1 MTKPEI
7 SNAALPVKESLFKRY
22 ENLTVLSI
30 FVSFVVIIVLLQLI
44 STGGSKYPTFISPV
58 NIVNILQQVA
68 VPGIVAVS
76 MTMVMISGG
85 IDLSVGMLASLVS
98 IVVALGISKWGLG
111 VWPAIL
117 LGIASA
123 VVLETIMGFI
133 ISRTR
138 IEPFIIT
145 LGGMIS
151 FQGIALLLSN
161 SREVVMKGELDFLIA
176 NIIEGAKDPVTGL
189 NLRIPPYVLVF
200 FRSRSSED
208 WCSPTRSTA
217 GASTPSAPTSRAAFL
232 AGIDVKN
239 MRLSVYIIQGLLV
252 GIGATMLLARIN
264 TGIIT
269 LGQGLE
275 IDTIAMVVIGGTALS
290 GGRGNIVGTLIGVF
304 FLGSIANAMNMLR
317 LPSEVQFLAKGLVV
331 IIAVSAGDVSSQ
343 ISDFLALKRE
353 RAKARSVAA
362 GEKGGTRGSGRRA
375 GRNAGPIRVTSRDE
389 AQKEREKGSRRYEEI
404 GIWPHGRGRTGR
416 LGLCSRRSGGGIQGH
431 RLLHGRLR

>member
-1 MTKPEI
+1 VTKPEI
-7 SNAALPVKESLFKRY
+7 RNATLLVRESLFKRY

-30 FVSFVVIIVLLQLI
+30 FASFVVIVVVVQLI
-44 STGGSKYPTFISPV
+44 TTGGSRFPTFISPV

-68 VPGIVAVS
+68 VPGIVAIS
-76 MTMVMISGG
+76 MTMVMVSGG

-98 IVVALGISKWGLG
+98 IIVALGISQWHLG
-111 VWPAIL
+111 VGSSVL
-117 LGIASA
+117 LGVTSA
-123 VVLETIMGFI
+123 IVLETAMGFI

-161 SREVVMKGELDFLIA
+161 SREVVMKGELDFLTT
-176 NIIEGAKDPVTGL
+176 NLVEGARDPVTGL
-189 NLRIPPYVLVF
+189 ILRVPPYVVAF
-200 FRSRSSED
+200 FVIALIGGLLLTYTKYGRRIYAVGTN
-208 WCSPTRSTA
+208 P
-217 GASTPSAPTSRAAFL
+217 RAAFL
-232 AGIDVKN
+232 AGIDVRT
-239 MRLSVYIIQGLLV
+239 MRLSVYMIQGLLV

-290 GGRGNIVGTLIGVF
+290 GGKGNIVGTLIGVF
-304 FLGSIANAMNMLR
+304 FLGSIANAMNLLR

-343 ISDFLALKRE
+343 ISDFRGLRRE
-353 RAKARSVAA
+353 QAKARVAA
-362 GEKGGTRGSGRRA
+362 AAAKKGGPQDQGGVHADRQDGSG
-375 GRNAGPIRVTSRDE
+375 VKS
-389 AQKEREKGSRRYEEI
+389 
-404 GIWPHGRGRTGR
+404 
-416 LGLCSRRSGGGIQGH
+416 
-431 RLLHGRLR
+431 

>member
-1 MTKPEI
+1 MSTSETP
-7 SNAALPVKESLFKRY
+7 NTTTQVKESLFKRH
-22 ENLTVLSI
+22 ENLTVFSI
-30 FVSFVVIIVLLQLI
+30 FASFVVIIVLVQLI
-44 STGGSKYPTFISPV
+44 STGGSRFPTFISPV

-98 IVVALGISKWGLG
+98 IVVSLGISKWQFG
-111 VWPAIL
+111 VGPSIL
-117 LGIASA
+117 LGVASA
-123 VVLETIMGFI
+123 IVLETIMGFI

-161 SREVVMKGELDFLIA
+161 SREVVMQGELNFLTT
-176 NIIEGAKDPVTGL
+176 NLVEGARDPVTGL
-189 NLRIPPYVLVF
+189 ILRIPPYVVAF
-200 FRSRSSED
+200 FVIALIGGLLLTYTKYGRRIYAVGTN
-208 WCSPTRSTA
+208 P
-217 GASTPSAPTSRAAFL
+217 RAAFL
-232 AGIDVKN
+232 AGIDVRN
-239 MRLSVYIIQGLLV
+239 IRLSVYMIQGLLV

-290 GGRGNIVGTLIGVF
+290 GGKGNIVGTLIGVL

-317 LPSEVQFLAKGLVV
+317 LPSEVQFLVKGLVV
-331 IIAVSAGDVSSQ
+331 IVAVTAGDISSQ
-343 ISDFLALKRE
+343 VSDFRALKRE
-353 RAKARSVAA
+353 QAMARKVAA
-362 GEKGGTRGSGRRA
+362 STKKGGT
-375 GRNAGPIRVTSRDE
+375 
-389 AQKEREKGSRRYEEI
+389 EKQANVQSDMQD
-404 GIWPHGRGRTGR
+404 
-416 LGLCSRRSGGGIQGH
+416 LSV
-431 RLLHGRLR
+431 

>member
-1 MTKPEI
+1 MNKPETP
-7 SNAALPVKESLFKRY
+7 SATLQVRESLFKRY

-30 FVSFVVIIVLLQLI
+30 FAGFVVIVVLIQLI
-44 STGGSKYPTFISPV
+44 MTGGSRFPTFISPV

-68 VPGIVAVS
+68 VPGIVATS

-98 IVVALGISKWGLG
+98 IIVSLGISEWHFGVGPSVLLG
-111 VWPAIL
+111 VS
-117 LGIASA
+117 SA

-151 FQGIALLLSN
+151 FQGIALLLCN
-161 SREVVMKGELDFLIA
+161 SREVVMKGELDFLTTNLLA
-176 NIIEGAKDPVTGL
+176 GARDPVTHL
-189 NLRIPPYVLVF
+189 LLRVPPYVVVF
-200 FRSRSSED
+200 FVIALIGGLLLTYTKYGRRIYAVGTN
-208 WCSPTRSTA
+208 P
-217 GASTPSAPTSRAAFL
+217 RAAFL
-232 AGIDVKN
+232 AGIDVRN
-239 MRLSVYIIQGLLV
+239 MRLSVYMVQGLLV

-290 GGRGNIVGTLIGVF
+290 GGKGNIVGTVIGVL

-317 LPSEVQFLAKGLVV
+317 LPSEVQFLAKGLIV
-331 IIAVSAGDVSSQ
+331 IIAVAAGDVSSQ
-343 ISDFLALKRE
+343 ISEFLALKRE
-353 RAKARSVAA
+353 QARARLVAA
-362 GEKGGTRGSGRRA
+362 TAQKGGAQEQGS
-375 GRNAGPIRVTSRDE
+375 VQTDMQDS
-389 AQKEREKGSRRYEEI
+389 SV
-404 GIWPHGRGRTGR
+404 
-416 LGLCSRRSGGGIQGH
+416 
-431 RLLHGRLR
+431 

>member
-1 MTKPEI
+1 MSTSETP
-7 SNAALPVKESLFKRY
+7 NTTTQVKESLFKRH
-22 ENLTVLSI
+22 ENLTVFSI
-30 FVSFVVIIVLLQLI
+30 FASFVVIIVLVQLI
-44 STGGSKYPTFISPV
+44 STGGSRFPTFISPV

-98 IVVALGISKWGLG
+98 IVVSLGISKWQFG
-111 VWPAIL
+111 VGPSIL
-117 LGIASA
+117 LGVASA
-123 VVLETIMGFI
+123 IVLETIMGFI

-161 SREVVMKGELDFLIA
+161 SREVVMQGELNFLTT
-176 NIIEGAKDPVTGL
+176 NLVEGARDPVTGL
-189 NLRIPPYVLVF
+189 ILRIPPYVVAF
-200 FRSRSSED
+200 FVIALIGGLLLTYTKYGRRIYAVGTN
-208 WCSPTRSTA
+208 P
-217 GASTPSAPTSRAAFL
+217 RAAFL
-232 AGIDVKN
+232 AGIDVRN
-239 MRLSVYIIQGLLV
+239 IRLSVYMIQGLLV

-290 GGRGNIVGTLIGVF
+290 GGKGNIVGTLIGVL

-317 LPSEVQFLAKGLVV
+317 LPSEVQFLVKGLVV
-331 IIAVSAGDVSSQ
+331 IVAVTAGDISSQ
-343 ISDFLALKRE
+343 VSDFRALKRE
-353 RAKARSVAA
+353 QAMARKVAA
-362 GEKGGTRGSGRRA
+362 STKKGGT
-375 GRNAGPIRVTSRDE
+375 
-389 AQKEREKGSRRYEEI
+389 EKQANVQSDMQD
-404 GIWPHGRGRTGR
+404 
-416 LGLCSRRSGGGIQGH
+416 SSV
-431 RLLHGRLR
+431 